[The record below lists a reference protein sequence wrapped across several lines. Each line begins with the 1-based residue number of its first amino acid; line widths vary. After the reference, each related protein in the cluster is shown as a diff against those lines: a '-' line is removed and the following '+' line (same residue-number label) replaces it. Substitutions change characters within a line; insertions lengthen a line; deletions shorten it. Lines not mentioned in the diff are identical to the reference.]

1 MHKHI
6 RAASLALAM
15 ALVGSTLACAQPA
28 PQAGADFAQQRAKV
42 KTSVGY
48 GASYAKP
55 LPKPPKGMFQKVTYT
70 SPVGQLGAY
79 VTPDPGDGKK
89 HPAIIWITGGESN
102 SVSDVWTPAPR
113 ENDQNATAYRQAG
126 IVTMFPTLRGGNNNP
141 GKIEGM
147 FGEIDDILAAANYLA
162 SLPYVDPSRIY
173 LGGHSTGGTLVLL
186 TAEASDRFRA
196 VFSVGPVARSRSYPP
211 QFLPIDFKALPAWE
225 ERLRA
230 PIEWLPSVKGRLLVV
245 EAEQG
250 NIGPL
255 RAMRS
260 VNRNPNISFLEF
272 TGTNHFSDLAPLNAV
287 LARKILADTGTT
299 PNIVLTEDELQAAL
313 AKP

>member
-6 RAASLALAM
+6 RVAGLALAM
-15 ALVGSTLACAQPA
+15 ALTSATLACARSDE
-28 PQAGADFAQQRAKV
+28 DFAQERAKV

-48 GASYAKP
+48 AASYAKP
-55 LPKPPKGMFQKVTYT
+55 LAKPPKGVFQRVAYA

-113 ENDQNATAYRQAG
+113 DNDQNATAYRQAG
-126 IVTMFPTLRGGNNNP
+126 VVTMFPSLRGGNDNP

-147 FGEIDDILAAANYLA
+147 FGEIDDILAAADYLA
-162 SLPYVDPSRIY
+162 TLPYVDSSRIY
-173 LGGHSTGGTLVLL
+173 LGGHSTGGTLVML

-196 VFSVGPVARSRSYPP
+196 VFSIGPVATARSYPP
-211 QFLPIDFKALPAWE
+211 QFMPIDFKALPAWE

-245 EAEQG
+245 EAERG

-255 RAMRS
+255 RAMRKANQNS
-260 VNRNPNISFLEF
+260 NISFLEF
-272 TGTNHFSDLAPLNAV
+272 AGTNHFSDLAPLNAV
-287 LARKILADTGTT
+287 LARKILADTGAST
-299 PNIVLTEDELQAAL
+299 NITLTEDELQAAL
-313 AKP
+313 AAQ